1 MNFKI
6 LVILVLLVSSIFFH
20 YYNKHKIIE
29 LSREKNLIQEKYNSE
44 KDVNL
49 NLVIANNN
57 LNSRTRIQKLAAEKL
72 GMYFPKDKKNIH
84 TIEFN
89 RKKNTFC
96 LVDFIVPSA
105 EALTK

>member
-1 MNFKI
+1 MF
-6 LVILVLLVSSIFFH
+6 SGIFFH

-29 LSREKNLIQEKYNSE
+29 ISRQKNVLLERLNSE
-44 KDVNL
+44 KNVNL

-57 LNSRTRIQKLAAEKL
+57 LTSRVRIQQLASEKL
-72 GMYFPKDKKNIH
+72 GMFYPKNKSKIH

-96 LVDFIVPSA
+96 LVDYIIPSA